1 MAALNVNSEK
11 ADSTGSNA
19 ALRTAEAVNGAPT
32 PRITVITPA
41 YNVARFIG
49 EAIDSALR
57 QTFPDFEY
65 LIVDDGSTDQTA
77 EVVRRHSRGDER
89 VRLIMA
95 EHAGAAA
102 ARNAGLDAAR
112 GEFLAFLDG
121 DDRWH
126 PDFLQRQLEL
136 LESLGTEVAAVFARS
151 RVVSENGRRYAFRWQ
166 RSGRYDLDDML
177 VQVCP
182 PRCGSSLLIRKRCF
196 DLVGGFTGGK
206 VHEDLTMWLRIQK
219 SSGMPYFWGSSAYL
233 LDLRVRAGAISRD
246 HRRAFEAS
254 DAIARE
260 FAPAMRRHPEGM
272 AYLRIAVFAFRAGCD
287 DFALPWARRARQ
299 SGLLRLLAQPYGWRL
314 LGWSALPPAGRRAL
328 RRASTLARGVLG
340 AVIKAPGGVLR

>member
-1 MAALNVNSEK
+1 MAALNLTGEK
-11 ADSTGSNA
+11 ADSTGSRA
-19 ALRTAEAVNGAPT
+19 TLRTAEASTGAPT

-49 EAIDSALR
+49 EAVDSVLR
-57 QTFPDFEY
+57 QTFGDFEY
-65 LIVDDGSTDQTA
+65 LIVDDGSTDQTV
-77 EVVRRHSRGDER
+77 EVARGHGGDDER
-89 VRLIMA
+89 VRLIMTD
-95 EHAGAAA
+95 HAGAAG

-112 GEFLAFLDG
+112 GEFVAFLDG

-126 PDFLQRQLEL
+126 PDFLKRQLEL
-136 LESLGTEVAAVFARS
+136 LESLGPEVAAVFARS

-177 VQVCP
+177 VQACP

-196 DLVGGFTGGK
+196 DLVGGFTGDQ
-206 VHEDLTMWLRIQK
+206 VCEDLSMWLRIQK

-260 FAPAMRRHPEGM
+260 FAPAMRRHPAGM
-272 AYLRIAVFAFRAGCD
+272 AYVRFAVFAFRADCD
-287 DFALPWARRARQ
+287 DFALPWAQRARQ
-299 SGLLRLLAQPYGWRL
+299 SGLMRLLAQPYGWRL

-328 RRASTLARGVLG
+328 RRTSTLARGVAG
-340 AVIKAPGGVLR
+340 AVIKAPGGLLR